1 MDGSPI
7 PRSTPCQHL
16 NLRGDSE
23 NFLGRRWASG
33 EQIES
38 ALEAHGAIGMGGCV
52 QGFLGSLLQPETGRA
67 ALARRIFCAPE
78 VRWQAR

>member
-1 MDGSPI
+1 MSSGVKFPANCRLD
-7 PRSTPCQHL
+7 
-16 NLRGDSE
+16 
-23 NFLGRRWASG
+23 RRAY
-33 EQIES
+33 
-38 ALEAHGAIGMGGCV
+38 EAPGAIGMGGCV